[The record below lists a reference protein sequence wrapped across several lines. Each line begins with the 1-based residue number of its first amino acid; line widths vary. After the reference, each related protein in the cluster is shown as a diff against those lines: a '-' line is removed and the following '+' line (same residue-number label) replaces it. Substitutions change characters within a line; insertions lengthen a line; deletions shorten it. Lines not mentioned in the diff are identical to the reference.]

1 MSDELKAAALPIRTA
16 FAGHVGTIAL
26 DNYARRNALGG
37 DMIAAILGALE
48 VFRAQNARVV
58 ILRSA
63 QDEKVWSSGHAVDE
77 LPAAERDPLP
87 YDDPLEQLLR
97 AVKTFPAPVI
107 AMIHGSVWGGACDL
121 VLACDLVVADET
133 ASFAITPAKIG
144 VPYNIV
150 GILNFMSQLPL
161 SLVKEMFFTAE
172 PVDAVRAE
180 RVGLINRLVPSGQ
193 LEEEALGLARTIA
206 SRSPAA
212 IAAFKEATRALSAA
226 APINPETYEY
236 LHGLRRNVYFGPDY
250 REGIAAFRE
259 KRAPKF

>member
-1 MSDELKAAALPIRTA
+1 MTDAPIQTS
-16 FAGHVGTIAL
+16 FADHVGVIAL
-26 DNYARRNALGG
+26 DQYAKRNALSEQ
-37 DMIAAILGALE
+37 MIAAILAALE
-48 VFRAQNARVV
+48 NFRDNKARAV

-63 QDEKVWSSGHAVDE
+63 QHEKVWSSGHAIDE
-77 LPAAERDPLP
+77 LPVADRDPLP
-87 YDDPLEQLLR
+87 YNDPLEQLLR
-97 AVKTFPAPVI
+97 AVKKFPAPVI

-161 SLVKEMFFTAE
+161 SLVKEMFFTAD
-172 PVDAVRAE
+172 PIDARRAHE
-180 RVGLINRLVPSGQ
+180 AGLVNWLVAPAE
-193 LEEEALGLARTIA
+193 LETKAMELAQKIA

-212 IAAFKEATRALSAA
+212 IAAFKEAMRALSAA
-226 APINPETYEY
+226 SPINPETYEY
-236 LHGLRRNVYFGPDY
+236 LHGLRREVYWGPDY